1 MSSGKIGEVI
11 EAGTGRFTAE
21 CYELHAPPPLGG
33 LVKTS
38 DGQVDIYGVV
48 CNASTVSVDPGR
60 RPVARGKDEPD
71 EESIYRQHPQ
81 LARLLRSTFETL
93 VVGHAEGDE
102 IRHYLPPRPPR
113 VHSFVH
119 VCRLEE
125 VRRFTQSLDFV
136 TILLGAGDAQADEVV
151 SACLR
156 RASGAHEDGRGF
168 LVRAGKE
175 LAVQLGG
182 ELNRLN
188 AVLRRIRP

>member
-1 MSSGKIGEVI
+1 LSTRIGEVI
-11 EAGTGRFTAE
+11 EAGTGEFTAE
-21 CYELHAPPPLGG
+21 CYELHTPPPLGG

-38 DGQVDIYGVV
+38 DGEIDIYGVV

-60 RPVARGKDEPD
+60 RPVARGRDEPD
-71 EESIYRQHPQ
+71 EESIYRENPQ
-81 LARLLRSTFETL
+81 LAKLLRTTF
-93 VVGHAEGDE
+93 VVIAVGHGQGDE
-102 IRHYLPPRPPR
+102 VRHYLPPRPPR

-119 VCRLEE
+119 LCSAEE
-125 VRRFTQSLDFV
+125 VCRFTQSLDFL
-136 TILLGAGDAQADEVV
+136 TTLLGAQFGRADEVV

-156 RASGAHEDGRGF
+156 QASQTHEDGRGF

>member
-1 MSSGKIGEVI
+1 MTDRIGEVI

-21 CYELHAPPPLGG
+21 CYELHSPPPLGG
-33 LVKTS
+33 LVRTT

-48 CNASTVSVDPGR
+48 CGASTVSVDPGR
-60 RPVARGKDEPD
+60 RPVARGRDEPD

-93 VVGHAEGDE
+93 VVGHGEGDGM
-102 IRHYLPPRPPR
+102 RHYLPARPPR
-113 VHSFVH
+113 VHSFVR
-119 VCRLEE
+119 VCGPEE
-125 VRRFTQSLDFV
+125 VRLFTRSLDFL

-156 RASGAHEDGRGF
+156 RASSAHEDRRGF

-175 LAVQLGG
+175 LAVQLSG

-188 AVLRRIRP
+188 ALLRRIRP